1 MRQASTER
9 FLSCAELAELAR
21 LVAEIQADPSPTAA
35 AKRAGVGFEYPS
47 DLRGMVVSVKLPSNP
62 EHVGHVAVV
71 FDQGPCCSVPPSR
84 LRKIDE
90 ALLHAADHVD
100 GAVAELAAPTESARR
115 ETIRIL
121 KALNRALI
129 RAANLA
135 NRLSHTPP
143 AGPLPWRTAGAV
155 FWAER
160 A

>member
-1 MRQASTER
+1 MNETER
-9 FLSCAELAELAR
+9 FLTSAELAELSR

-35 AKRAGVGFEYPS
+35 AKRAGVAFEYPS
-47 DLRGMVVSVKLPSNP
+47 DLRGAVVSLKLPSNP
-62 EHVGHVAVV
+62 EHVGFVAIV
-71 FDQGPCCSVPPSR
+71 FDWKPCCSVPPSR

-90 ALLHAADHVD
+90 ALLRATVAVDDAA
-100 GAVAELAAPTESARR
+100 AELTEPTESTRR

-143 AGPLPWRTAGAV
+143 AAPLPWSTAGAV
-155 FWAER
+155 FWVER
-160 A
+160 AA